1 MIIWA
6 VFGLLMVAINF
17 ISNDIINTNCRYV
30 YSGTMVVII
39 GSLVGMSGRP
49 VIAASIVFFGCIVSI
64 YGSIQ
69 LIKKS
74 HKRDCK
80 NH

>member
-74 HKRDCK
+74 QKRDCK